1 VEDDEFRRHS
11 NNPTARGCGGLV
23 GNVNFAQ
30 ERRVGGAV
38 NAPRLTLILRVRNL
52 LRRTPDSKDEKSKP
66 ATAENETGLVPLGR
80 PTGDKM
86 TDVPFK
92 IGDRVKK
99 RSGYEYPGFIVSVFT
114 NRAGALRYVVE
125 ADHPAFSGMLHI
137 FNGDQL
143 ETR

>member
-1 VEDDEFRRHS
+1 MNRFGSEVTETRCPLSRPVFPITDISRRRSHVS
-11 NNPTARGCGGLV
+11 YGPMGDIARLV
-23 GNVNFAQ
+23 WY
-30 ERRVGGAV
+30 ERGR
-38 NAPRLTLILRVRNL
+38 PLR
-52 LRRTPDSKDEKSKP
+52 
-66 ATAENETGLVPLGR
+66 R

-92 IGDRVKK
+92 VGDRVKK

-114 NRAGALRYVVE
+114 NRAGAVRYVVE

-143 ETR
+143 EHR

>member
-1 VEDDEFRRHS
+1 MAMGVIVSLEIIRIDHEQ
-11 NNPTARGCGGLV
+11 L
-23 GNVNFAQ
+23 
-30 ERRVGGAV
+30 
-38 NAPRLTLILRVRNL
+38 NL
-52 LRRTPDSKDEKSKP
+52 
-66 ATAENETGLVPLGR
+66 TAERACSERGRQLRR

-92 IGDRVKK
+92 VGDRVKK

-114 NRAGALRYVVE
+114 NRAGAVRYVVE

-143 ETR
+143 EHR